1 MARERMIE
9 LVSESICVSKAVARE
24 ALEAQN
30 WNVLE
35 AALLLQRQERIRQV
49 EATRRRRNN
58 RL

>member
-1 MARERMIE
+1 MTRERMIE

-24 ALEAQN
+24 ALEAQT

-35 AALLLQRQERIRQV
+35 AALLLQRQERMRQV